1 MKKKI
6 RVAAAVIVRND
17 GKILCA
23 KRGNAKNPEA
33 AHKWEFPGGK
43 VEAGETPEAALVREM
58 REEMDFPVVAK
69 RKLIAVEH
77 EYADFAI
84 VLDAFLC
91 VPANAEAQFVLREHA
106 DARWL
111 APDELDALDW
121 APADVPVV
129 KRLHAAF
136 PRATSSENMFT
147 R

>member
-1 MKKKI
+1 MKNKI
-6 RVAAAVIVRND
+6 RVAAAVVVRND

-43 VEAGETPEAALVREM
+43 VETGETPEAALVREM

-69 RKLIAVEH
+69 RKLLAVEH

-84 VLDAFLC
+84 VLDTFLC
-91 VPANAEAQFVLREHA
+91 VPANADAQFVLREHA

-111 APDELDALDW
+111 ALDELGALDW

-129 KRLHAAF
+129 KHLRTAF
-136 PRATSSENMFT
+136 PRAASSENMFT